1 MAEDTFLGRLSGADA
16 DALAAVGHRKSI
28 PARTQ
33 LFEEGDRAYEVLIVE
48 SGSVKLARVSREGR
62 EVVVAVRGEGTIL
75 GELSA
80 IDGGVRSTSAAT
92 LTGVQLMAVPF
103 EDFRHLVDTR
113 SSLARALLDL
123 MAERMRESTDRVLE
137 FGTAAALTRVCR
149 RLVEFADAQA
159 DGPGRATLA
168 VPLTQQEIASL
179 CGVSREAVVKA
190 LKALKDLGWIDVAGR
205 QITLHD
211 LDALRRRAIE

>member
-16 DALAAVGHRKSI
+16 DALAAAGHRKSI

-92 LTGVQLMAVPF
+92 LTTVQLMAVPF
-103 EDFRHLVDTR
+103 EDFRRLVDTR
-113 SSLARALLDL
+113 ASLARALLDL

-149 RLVEFADAQA
+149 RLVEFTEAQP
-159 DGPGRATLA
+159 DGQSGATLA

-179 CGVSREAVVKA
+179 CGLSREAVVKA

-205 QITLHD
+205 QITLND

>member
-1 MAEDTFLGRLSGADA
+1 MADGTFLERLSAADA
-16 DALAAVGHRKSI
+16 DALAAAGHRKSI

-33 LFEEGDRAYEVLIVE
+33 LFEEGDPAYEVLILE
-48 SGSVKLARVSREGR
+48 SGSVKLARVSRDGR
-62 EVVVAVRGEGTIL
+62 EVVVAVRGAGSLL

-80 IDGGVRSTSAAT
+80 IDGGSRSTSAAT
-92 LTGVQLMAVPF
+92 VTSVRLIAVPF
-103 EDFRHLVDTR
+103 AEFRHLVDTR
-113 SSLARALLDL
+113 ASLARALLDL
-123 MAERMRESTDRVLE
+123 MAERMRESTERVLE

-149 RLVEFADAQA
+149 RLVEFADGQA
-159 DGPGRATLA
+159 VGNGASTLA

-179 CGVSREAVVKA
+179 CGLSREAVVKA

-211 LDALRRRAIE
+211 LDALRGRAIG